1 MYFYGGIYQPFTCQK
16 NYKNYKIC
24 NLIMLTCKHSVGMQ
38 LINVTLQLTCFE
50 MRPTI
55 RYNYMKLAS

>member
-1 MYFYGGIYQPFTCQK
+1 MYFNGGILQSFTCQINLK
-16 NYKNYKIC
+16 NYNTC

-38 LINVTLQLTCFE
+38 LINVTLQLNSFE